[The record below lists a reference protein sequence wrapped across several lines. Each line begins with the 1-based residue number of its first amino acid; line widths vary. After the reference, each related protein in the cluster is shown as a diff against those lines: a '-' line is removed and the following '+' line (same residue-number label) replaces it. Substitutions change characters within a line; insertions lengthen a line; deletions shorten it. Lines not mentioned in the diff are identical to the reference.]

1 MQWSGM
7 FNKYF
12 MVEWVNIAWNFKTFF
27 HKNTQNAFTG
37 ETIYNHKIIYDLY
50 DSWIVY

>member
-1 MQWSGM
+1 M

-27 HKNTQNAFTG
+27 HKNTQN
-37 ETIYNHKIIYDLY
+37 EVMPSQVKLYITIKLYMIYM
-50 DSWIVY
+50 IAE